1 LSNTRRLLKERSIT
15 VQSISR
21 TPLGVE
27 MEVLTAVSIAALTRY
42 DRCKAI
48 DKGMVLSD
56 IRLERKTGG
65 QSGDYLHQPAS
76 DSI

>member
-1 LSNTRRLLKERSIT
+1 
-15 VQSISR
+15 
-21 TPLGVE
+21 